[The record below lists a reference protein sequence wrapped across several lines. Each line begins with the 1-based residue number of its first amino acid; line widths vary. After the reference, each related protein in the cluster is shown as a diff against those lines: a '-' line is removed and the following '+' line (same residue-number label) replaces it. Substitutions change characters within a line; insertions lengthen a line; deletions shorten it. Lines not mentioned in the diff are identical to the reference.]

1 MPLDLTPTRKLSTRA
16 HSLRVLTR
24 TLSFFAGL
32 VALAAFGAAKGWLPK
47 ELTGS
52 LLMLLLALLMAAAWS
67 GLRTRQ
73 QALAD
78 RDRES
83 GNAIFLAIAAQLGRQ
98 DDATLERI
106 QSKGGPA
113 AESAKMILTGRRAR
127 APRSGR

>member
-1 MPLDLTPTRKLSTRA
+1 MPLELHPTRRISTRA

-24 TLSFFAGL
+24 TFSFFAGL
-32 VALAAFGAAKGWLPK
+32 LALASLAAAKGWLPK

-52 LLMLLLALLMAAAWS
+52 LLLLLLAVLIAAAWS
-67 GLRTRQ
+67 GLRAHR

-83 GNAIFLAIAAQLGRQ
+83 GNAIFLAIAAQLGSQ
-98 DDATLERI
+98 DDATLARI

-113 AESAKMILTGRRAR
+113 GEAAKMILTERRAR
-127 APRSGR
+127 AARTGR